1 MLFLPQSDWST
12 LQDKF
17 SPLNPL
23 QLQRVLTR
31 YDCAGASSPSTW
43 FPETQLNA
51 DECRLMEN
59 FDDHPRLL
67 LPEEGVHLDLSHA
80 SSDVSLN
87 NARSRLQLQFARA
100 GSRGLLKHYRL
111 SLSLPFLDFFRQ
123 LAAHCR
129 GVPCRHQCNSETSSH
144 QLKLLSTLRP
154 ALASS
159 RPTLA
164 PSARERVAR
173 VASSHS

>member
-1 MLFLPQSDWST
+1 MLVHVRLYVYFMCLLPQSNWST

-31 YDCAGASSPSTW
+31 YDCAGASAPSTW

-100 GSRGLLKHYRL
+100 GSRRLLLKHYRL
-111 SLSLPFLDFFRQ
+111 SLSLPFLYFFRR
-123 LAAHCR
+123 AAR
-129 GVPCRHQCNSETSSH
+129 AVAESVTALVIVAINSCAH
-144 QLKLLSTLRP
+144 LLMT
-154 ALASS
+154 
-159 RPTLA
+159 
-164 PSARERVAR
+164 
-173 VASSHS
+173 